1 VRALLGALG
10 LVALLVL
17 GTVAFPAPAA
27 ARGSPSPVV
36 AAPTERTSS
45 ASPAVAPPC
54 YSLNATICIAVQNS
68 SNPNIIPRSGSHIAS
83 IEPSA
88 NSTISLWIE
97 SEFSLVWPNAHANGP
112 LSPMSLNATGVL
124 WNGVPYYSTVDGT
137 TWHPPGSIWWTVG
150 PTGVNS
156 SYPYFYGL
164 NFTPHAPNGEPNFF
178 AGMTLTWWVY
188 FVTNTSGV
196 LAHWLSIPFQF
207 TFAGAWPYSPYAGA
221 SQFAGPAAAGEDLAV
236 TQTPVRPNFN
246 DSVRLTIGTT
256 PEDLVTGAT
265 IGGAYVNLLEY
276 APDGALLTTLTK
288 TFPVSVA
295 AGVGAVEAN
304 VTVSSELARTPG
316 ALVEYRVT
324 AWDTNTFGPD
334 QIETGLYNYTVNGN
348 GSFVAQIFADDLN
361 LTSTPGGI
369 SVGGVPAQVA
379 AGQPVHLLLTSRNAG
394 TSIYSAEVV
403 YSFSYGV
410 TGETV
415 TQEVQM
421 HRDNSTNFNGTL
433 PAMPVGATVTFQ
445 VYAWDFQQTRDVS
458 GVYSYATP
466 TLASLVPNV
475 PSNSTF
481 FVVYVYD
488 NGTDTWVSGASV
500 QFVNP
505 SGFVRV
511 DATTFDGVAYPNE
524 TGRPFVPLLL
534 EAGTVYQ
541 IWVNDSQFHPGGVGV
556 APSVEYTFL
565 APHNLTGEAVL
576 ANSGDYEVAQSGTA
590 LFFWLNQSAP
600 SITYSAPALLST
612 PTVLAAGIGI
622 VAFSL
627 GIIPLVMWY
636 SRIQERRLAQERRIT
651 L

>member
-1 VRALLGALG
+1 M
-10 LVALLVL
+10 
-17 GTVAFPAPAA
+17 
-27 ARGSPSPVV
+27 
-36 AAPTERTSS
+36 
-45 ASPAVAPPC
+45 AV
-54 YSLNATICIAVQNS
+54 S
-68 SNPNIIPRSGSHIAS
+68 
-83 IEPSA
+83 
-88 NSTISLWIE
+88 
-97 SEFSLVWPNAHANGP
+97 
-112 LSPMSLNATGVL
+112 
-124 WNGVPYYSTVDGT
+124 
-137 TWHPPGSIWWTVG
+137 
-150 PTGVNS
+150 
-156 SYPYFYGL
+156 
-164 NFTPHAPNGEPNFF
+164 
-178 AGMTLTWWVY
+178 
-188 FVTNTSGV
+188 
-196 LAHWLSIPFQF
+196 
-207 TFAGAWPYSPYAGA
+207 
-221 SQFAGPAAAGEDLAV
+221 
-236 TQTPVRPNFN
+236 QTPLRPNFN
-246 DSVRLTIGTT
+246 DSVRITIGTT
-256 PEDLVTGAT
+256 PGDLVTGAL
-265 IGGAYVNLLEY
+265 IGGAYVNLVEY
-276 APDGALLTTLTK
+276 APDGALLTTETQ

-295 AGVGAVEAN
+295 GGIGAIESN
-304 VTVSSELARTPG
+304 VTISALLARTPG

-324 AWDTNTFGPD
+324 AWDTNTYGPD

-348 GSFVAQIFADDLN
+348 GSFVSMIFADDLN

-379 AGQPVHLLLTSRNAG
+379 AGQPVHLLLTSKNAG

-445 VYAWDFQQTRDVS
+445 VYAWDFDQTRDVS
-458 GVYSYATP
+458 GVYSYSTP

-524 TGRPFVPLLL
+524 TGRAFVPLLL
-534 EAGTVYQ
+534 QAGSTYQ
-541 IWVNDSQFHPGGVGV
+541 IYVNDSSFHPGGIGV
-556 APSVEYTFL
+556 PPSVEYTFY

-576 ANSGDYEVAQSGTA
+576 ANGGDYEVAESGTA
-590 LFFWLNQSAP
+590 LFFWLNQSA
-600 SITYSAPALLST
+600 SSVTYSAPALLST
-612 PTVLAAGIGI
+612 PTVLAAGIGLA
-622 VAFSL
+622 AFSL

-636 SRIQERRLAQERRIT
+636 SRIQARRLAQERRIT